1 MAQPNELKKRLLIA
15 DDEPQIRHLLKE
27 FLSEYFLIE
36 TASNGKEAIQVAR
49 DFKPDAILM
58 DIMMPDL
65 DGTAAVQKLRSDTNT
80 RHIPVLMLTA
90 ANTSQE
96 RMRAFAYGADDFISK
111 PFEFEEIV
119 VRINAKLQRLKE
131 IRILPPERIEIANL
145 CMDLKSHEVMIS
157 GTILDLAPV
166 EFGILELLLV
176 RLGEVVSR
184 KEIMKEVWEDGRKSD
199 RLIDAHVTSL
209 RKKIDLF
216 QGELQTVYGEGYRMK
231 VSSAQATVS

>member
-1 MAQPNELKKRLLIA
+1 MAHPQNQETKKKLLVA
-15 DDEPQIRHLLKE
+15 DDEPQIRLLLKE
-27 FLSEYFLIE
+27 FLSDYYLVE

-65 DGTAAVQKLRSDTNT
+65 DGASAVQKLRSDENT

-96 RMRAFAYGADDFISK
+96 RMRAFSFGADDFISK
-111 PFEFEEIV
+111 PFEFDELV
-119 VRINAKLQRLKE
+119 VRINAKLQRQKE
-131 IRILPPERIEIANL
+131 IRILPPERIEIGNL
-145 CMDLKSHEVMIS
+145 RMDLRSHEVTLE

-166 EFGILELLLV
+166 EFGILQLLLV

-209 RKKIDLF
+209 RKKIDKF
-216 QGELQTVYGEGYRMK
+216 VGELQTVYGEGYRMK
-231 VSSAQATVS
+231 VTAE